1 MTDRELLELVLA
13 KITSVEDR
21 VASVEGRLVSVDGR
35 LTSVEQNMATKE
47 DIARLENKIDAVAV
61 VGKQD
66 VMGMLKHIEKKTD
79 GIERV
84 EFKLDVLNRRIFE
97 QEADIN
103 MLKELERKEEL
114 ALLRKYSGA
123 IK

>member
-1 MTDRELLELVLA
+1 MTDRELLELVLT
-13 KITSVEDR
+13 KVTSMD
-21 VASVEGRLVSVDGR
+21 DR

-47 DIARLENKIDAVAV
+47 DITRLENKIDAVAV
-61 VGKQD
+61 AGQQD

-103 MLKELERKEEL
+103 MLKEAQRKEEL
-114 ALLRKYSGA
+114 MLLKRYSSI